1 MEFSAGESNAE
12 PARAG
17 PVLRVADFS
26 KSYDKAEAVR
36 GLSFDLQPGAILGM
50 VGPNGAGKTTTLRS
64 ITGILAPTSGRI
76 EIDGHDISRRPM
88 EAKRALAYVPDDPRL
103 FDTLTVWDHL
113 RFTARAYGVRDWRD
127 KAEELLDHFSLR
139 EKKQS
144 AASDL
149 SRGMRQKTAI
159 CCALLHQPK
168 LALFDEP
175 LTGLDPR
182 GIVLIKQT
190 IQNLAQTGSAVIL
203 SSHLL
208 QLVEGLCD
216 HLLIMHRGRCR
227 FFGKMEQARG
237 LLMGTGESLEEVF
250 LRLTES
256 EDPADPD
263 TPPPVP
269 RS

>member
-1 MEFSAGESNAE
+1 MDVSSGESTG
-12 PARAG
+12 PA

-26 KSYDKAEAVR
+26 KSYGKAVAVS
-36 GLSFDLQPGAILGM
+36 GLSFDLPPGAILGM
-50 VGPNGAGKTTTLRS
+50 AGPNGAGKTTTLRS
-64 ITGILAPTSGRI
+64 ITGILAPSEGRI
-76 EIDGHDISRRPM
+76 EIDGHDITRQPM

-103 FDTLTVWDHL
+103 FDTLSVWDHL
-113 RFTARAYGVRDWRD
+113 RFTARAYGVRNWKE
-127 KAEELLDHFSLR
+127 KAEKLLDHFALR
-139 EKKQS
+139 EKRKS
-144 AASDL
+144 PASDL

-182 GIVLIKQT
+182 GIRLIKQT
-190 IQNLAQTGSAVIL
+190 ILNLAQSGSAVIL

-227 FFGKMEQARG
+227 FFGTMGQARE
-237 LLMGTGESLEEVF
+237 LLMSTGETLEEAF
-250 LRLTES
+250 LRLTETEES
-256 EDPADPD
+256 AQSDI
-263 TPPPVP
+263 TPPPP
-269 RS
+269 LA